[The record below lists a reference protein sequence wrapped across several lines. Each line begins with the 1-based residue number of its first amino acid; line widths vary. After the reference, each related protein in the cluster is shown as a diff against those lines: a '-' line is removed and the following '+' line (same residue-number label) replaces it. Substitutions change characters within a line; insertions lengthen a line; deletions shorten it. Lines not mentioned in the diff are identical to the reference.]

1 MQNIFGVLLFIRVPA
16 ITGESGIRDS
26 VLIVALCCFTTFL
39 TILSLSAI
47 ATNGRIS
54 TGGTYYILSRSLGA
68 PIGTA
73 VGFSFYM
80 GTTIAGAMYI
90 LGAVESFL
98 VVSRVEIV
106 DKDTSMRIFGTIL
119 LIILISLN
127 MIGLKYVA
135 KTGMAFLFVVILSIL
150 GIYIGLLS

>member
-1 MQNIFGVLLFIRVPA
+1 MLLFIRVPA

-26 VLIVALCCFTTFL
+26 VLIVLLCCFTTFL

-73 VGFSFYM
+73 VGFSFYL
-80 GTTIAGAMYI
+80 GTTFAGAMYI
-90 LGAVESFL
+90 LGAVESFI
-98 VVSRVEIV
+98 VSTRIELGGSFAL
-106 DKDTSMRIFGTIL
+106 SMRVYGLIL
-119 LIILISLN
+119 LVILVFLN
-127 MIGLKYVA
+127 MVGLKYVA
-135 KTGMAFLFVVILSIL
+135 KTGMLFLAVVLLSIC
-150 GIYIGLLS
+150 GMYIGLLT